1 MSAIDP
7 GASCRSDRMEPNLGR
22 MPNDESPLRVAQP
35 ERHLTVPRDWVQKW
49 EARQGELYALFAG
62 CALSAEFVEGVV
74 ARALHQETA
83 AYLAAYRVEL
93 PMWRRSLGI

>member
-1 MSAIDP
+1 MRLTQVRHAGPPGWNLTSA
-7 GASCRSDRMEPNLGR
+7 G

-35 ERHLTVPRDWVQKW
+35 ERQTVPRDWVQKW
-49 EARQGELYALFAG
+49 EARQRELYALFAG
-62 CALSAEFVEGVV
+62 CALSPEFVEGIV

-93 PMWRRSLGI
+93 PMWRRSLRI